1 MNADCER
8 HQRAILHRPTQDD
21 HLSGCVDCSSFYAAE
36 RQLAPPDDLV
46 ARTVDRLRPALLAR
60 ASHRREVF
68 WGLTLAGAF
77 SFPIIVAL
85 NASMVW
91 MTYATIERLATPPLA
106 MAGAALVG
114 VSLLLA
120 LSVAYGSL
128 PLLASWGVQ
137 LRERTT

>member
-8 HQRAILHRPTQDD
+8 NQHAILNHAAADD
-21 HLSGCVDCSSFYAAE
+21 HVSHCNDCRSFYAAE
-36 RQLAPPDDLV
+36 RRLTPPNDLV

-60 ASHRREVF
+60 AAQRRDIF
-68 WGLTLAGAF
+68 WGLTLAGAL

-91 MTYATIERLATPPLA
+91 MAYRAIERLATPQLA
-106 MAGAALVG
+106 MAGASLLG

-120 LSVAYGSL
+120 LSLAYGSL
-128 PLLASWGVQ
+128 PLLASWGIQ
-137 LRERTT
+137 LREGTT

>member
-8 HQRAILHRPTQDD
+8 HQHAMLSRAAADD
-21 HLSGCVDCSSFYAAE
+21 HAEHCDDCKSFDAVE

-60 ASHRREVF
+60 AAHRREIF
-68 WGLTLAGAF
+68 WGLTLAGAL

-91 MTYATIERLATPPLA
+91 MTYATIERLATPQLA
-106 MAGAALVG
+106 MAGASLVG

-128 PLLASWGVQ
+128 PLLASWGVE

>member
-8 HQRAILHRPTQDD
+8 HQHAILSGAATDD
-21 HLSGCVDCSSFYAAE
+21 HVKRCDDCRSFYAAE

-46 ARTVDRLRPALLAR
+46 ARTADRLRPALLAR
-60 ASHRREVF
+60 AAHRREIF
-68 WGLTLAGAF
+68 WGLTLAGAL

-106 MAGAALVG
+106 MAGASLVG

-128 PLLASWGVQ
+128 PLLASWGVE

>member
-8 HQRAILHRPTQDD
+8 HQQAILSRAATDEHVSRCDD
-21 HLSGCVDCSSFYAAE
+21 CRSFYAVE
-36 RQLAPPDDLV
+36 RQLAPPYDLV
-46 ARTVDRLRPALLAR
+46 TRTLDRLRPALLAR
-60 ASHRREVF
+60 AAHHREIF
-68 WGLTLAGAF
+68 WGLTLAGAL

-106 MAGAALVG
+106 MAGASLVG
-114 VSLLLA
+114 ASLLLA

-128 PLLASWGVQ
+128 PLLASWGVE

>member
-8 HQRAILHRPTQDD
+8 HQYAILKRAAADD
-21 HLSGCVDCSSFYAAE
+21 HFRRCDDCRSFYAVA

-60 ASHRREVF
+60 ATRRREIF
-68 WGLTLAGAF
+68 WGLTLAGVL
-77 SFPIIVAL
+77 SLPIIVAL

-91 MTYATIERLATPPLA
+91 MTYRTIERLATPQLA
-106 MAGAALVG
+106 MAGASLLC

-120 LSVAYGSL
+120 LSLVYGSL

>member
-8 HQRAILHRPTQDD
+8 HQHVILSRATTDD
-21 HLSGCVDCSSFYAAE
+21 HVNRCDDCKSFYAVE

-46 ARTVDRLRPALLAR
+46 ARTVERLRPTLLAR
-60 ASHRREVF
+60 AAHRREMF
-68 WGLTLAGAF
+68 WRLTLAGVL

-91 MTYATIERLATPPLA
+91 MTYATIERLATPQLA
-106 MAGAALVG
+106 MAGASLIG
-114 VSLLLA
+114 VSLLLT
-120 LSVAYGSL
+120 LSVVYGSL

>member
-1 MNADCER
+1 MNADCDR
-8 HQRAILHRPTQDD
+8 HQHAILSRAAADD
-21 HLSGCVDCSSFYAAE
+21 HVSRCDDCSSFYAAE

-46 ARTVDRLRPALLAR
+46 TRTLDRLRPALLAR
-60 ASHRREVF
+60 ATHRREIF
-68 WGLTLAGAF
+68 WGLTLAGVL
-77 SFPIIVAL
+77 SFPIIIAL
-85 NASMVW
+85 NAAMVW
-91 MTYATIERLATPPLA
+91 VTYATIERLATPPMA
-106 MAGAALVG
+106 TAGASLVG

>member
-8 HQRAILHRPTQDD
+8 HQHAILDRATRDD
-21 HLSGCVDCSSFYAAE
+21 HVSRCDDCSSFYTAE

-60 ASHRREVF
+60 AAHRREIF
-68 WGLTLAGAF
+68 WGLTLAGAL

-85 NASMVW
+85 NAAMVW
-91 MTYATIERLATPPLA
+91 MTYATIERLATARLA
-106 MAGAALVG
+106 TAGASIVG

>member
-8 HQRAILHRPTQDD
+8 HQHLILSRAAADD
-21 HLSGCVDCSSFYAAE
+21 HTSRCHDCKSFDAFV
-36 RQLAPPDDLV
+36 RQLAPPYDLV
-46 ARTVDRLRPALLAR
+46 TRTVDRLRPALLRR
-60 ASHRREVF
+60 AAHRREIF
-68 WGLTLAGAF
+68 WGLTLAGVL

-91 MTYATIERLATPPLA
+91 ITYATIERLATPPLA
-106 MAGAALVG
+106 MAGASLLG

-120 LSVAYGSL
+120 LSLAYGSL

>member
-8 HQRAILHRPTQDD
+8 HQHAILSRAATDEHVSRCDD
-21 HLSGCVDCSSFYAAE
+21 CRSFYAVE
-36 RQLAPPDDLV
+36 RQLAPPSDLV
-46 ARTVDRLRPALLAR
+46 TRTLDRLRPALLAR
-60 ASHRREVF
+60 AAHRREIF
-68 WGLTLAGAF
+68 WGLTLAGAL

-106 MAGAALVG
+106 MAGASLVG

-128 PLLASWGVQ
+128 PLLASWGVE

>member
-8 HQRAILHRPTQDD
+8 YQHAILSRAAWDD
-21 HLSGCVDCSSFYAAE
+21 HLSRCDDCSSFYAIE

-60 ASHRREVF
+60 ASHRREIF
-68 WGLTLAGAF
+68 WGLTLAGAL

-85 NASMVW
+85 NTAMVW
-91 MTYATIERLATPPLA
+91 MTFATIEHLATRQLA
-106 MAGAALVG
+106 IAGASLLG

-128 PLLASWGVQ
+128 PLLASWGIQ
-137 LRERTT
+137 LRERTI